1 MSPPKRSPHRANGE
15 GETNRR
21 PRRLDPATV
30 PVKSAVVDF
39 LKQASFSAFQR
50 AFPHLFAGNGPAQ
63 EHSTKKGGEK

>member
-1 MSPPKRSPHRANGE
+1 MNPKRSPHRANGE
-15 GETNRR
+15 GKTNRR
-21 PRRLDPATV
+21 HQKLNLALA

-39 LKQASFSAFQR
+39 LKQASSSAFQR